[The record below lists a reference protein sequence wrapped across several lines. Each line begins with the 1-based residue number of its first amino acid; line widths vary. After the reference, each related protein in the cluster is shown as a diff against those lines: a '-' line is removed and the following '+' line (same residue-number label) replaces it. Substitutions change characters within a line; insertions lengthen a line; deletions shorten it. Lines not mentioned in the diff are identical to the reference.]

1 MAIVIDHGIN
11 SGWGVESDWGGM
23 GPARE
28 AKSHSMMSTALPKFA
43 LETNELN
50 IYSGPTGGTF
60 PVTSFSQQS
69 VEAGNVISI

>member
-1 MAIVIDHGIN
+1 MIDHGVN

-23 GPARE
+23 GPARD
-28 AKSHSMMSTALPKFA
+28 AQSHSMVSTALPKFA
-43 LETNELN
+43 PETNELN
-50 IYSGPTGGTF
+50 TYSGPTGGAL

>member
-1 MAIVIDHGIN
+1 
-11 SGWGVESDWGGM
+11 M

-50 IYSGPTGGTF
+50 IYSGPTGGAF
-60 PVTSFSQQS
+60 PVTSFSQQP